1 MNKDKYI
8 SEVNAVTAPDSLKE
22 KIASLEAKPR
32 KKHTARAVA
41 AIAACLAVLVVA
53 VPAFGSTM
61 QTKSADRADGNMNG
75 YSFSEDE
82 AEIVESQSDSKYK
95 TEAPSEPAQQA
106 DRKIIKYASVE
117 ITVQSIDRFTE
128 TVRAKLNAY
137 GGYIG
142 CESDS
147 NYADSRS
154 SNMTVHVPADRLE
167 SFLADIEAAGNVNSK
182 NIGSDD
188 VTNSY
193 IDSEAK
199 IKSLQTELDS
209 LLKILEKADELED
222 VIKLQERI
230 SQVRGEL
237 DSYKSQLKALEG
249 QIEYA
254 KVDINASERLH
265 TVKTDGSFGSQVKEK
280 FLKSVYS
287 IGDFF
292 IEFAVTFVGSIPYI
306 LIIAAVA
313 AVVIVI
319 IKKREKKKEK

>member
-8 SEVNAVTAPDSLKE
+8 SEVNAVTASDSLKE

-61 QTKSADRADGNMNG
+61 QTKSADSISDSANG
-75 YSFSEDE
+75 YSFTADESEVME
-82 AEIVESQSDSKYK
+82 AQSMK
-95 TEAPSEPAQQA
+95 TEAPSASAPQA
-106 DRKIIKYASVE
+106 DRKIIKSANLDM
-117 ITVQSIDRFTE
+117 TVQSLDKFTE
-128 TVRAKLNAY
+128 NVNAKLDAY
-137 GGYIG
+137 GGYVSS
-142 CESDS
+142 ESDQ
-147 NYADSRS
+147 NYSDSRICY
-154 SNMTVHVPADRLE
+154 MTVHVPAEKLE
-167 SFLADIEAAGNVNSK
+167 IFLSDVEALGKVNSK
-182 NIGSDD
+182 NVGSDD
-188 VTNSY
+188 VTDSY

-209 LLKILEKADELED
+209 LLKILEKAENLED

-254 KVDINASERLH
+254 KVDINVSEELH

-280 FLKSVYS
+280 FLKSIYS

-292 IEFAVTFVGSIPYI
+292 VEFAITFVGSIPYI

-313 AVVIVI
+313 AVIIVI
-319 IKKREKKKEK
+319 IKKREKRKEK